1 MGVSGV
7 VYLVVLWLGLL
18 VVWKSQI
25 SMYLYF
31 AV

>member
-7 VYLVVLWLGLL
+7 VYLIVLWLGLL